1 MQSSE
6 CTLWRVLVSGF
17 LVDVVSNDMLS
28 PIIETRAHRSTASFE
43 WFLCATSDSSD
54 RYSRAA
60 PRLTYRQHSTVFT
73 FTTTMSCV
81 WECCRIAWNKINSL
95 SQTIRSNINPSSTT
109 FYCIWLLSPVSPN
122 SYLFI
127 LFTRIDNKWRGNL
140 TLVASEYFLFERNK
154 TVVFNNDYTKI
165 NN

>member
-6 CTLWRVLVSGF
+6 CTLWRGLVSGF

-43 WFLCATSDSSD
+43 WFLCASSDSSD
-54 RYSRAA
+54 RYSRAEVRKQRTQRST
-60 PRLTYRQHSTVFT
+60 PHVLTVLYTTVFT

-95 SQTIRSNINPSSTT
+95 SQTTLYDQI
-109 FYCIWLLSPVSPN
+109 
-122 SYLFI
+122 
-127 LFTRIDNKWRGNL
+127 L
-140 TLVASEYFLFERNK
+140 TLPPHNVLSDYCHLSVQTLICSYCLLVQYWQQMAWQSYTRCVAIFSIWVK
-154 TVVFNNDYTKI
+154 
-165 NN
+165 

>member
-6 CTLWRVLVSGF
+6 CTLWRGLVSGF

-43 WFLCATSDSSD
+43 CFLCASPPRIVQTVTLG
-54 RYSRAA
+54 SRFANNARSA
-60 PRLTYRQHSTVFT
+60 PRLTYRQYCTVFT

-109 FYCIWLLSPVSPN
+109 FYLITVTCQSKLLSVHIVF
-122 SYLFI
+122 SYWQLMAWQSY
-127 LFTRIDNKWRGNL
+127 TRCVGIFSIWVK
-140 TLVASEYFLFERNK
+140 
-154 TVVFNNDYTKI
+154 
-165 NN
+165 